1 MPTVQMYAT
10 ALCPYCVRARRLLKR
25 KGIEFEE
32 IRVDKDQDQMRT
44 MIQRSQRT
52 TVPQVF
58 IGDQHIGGYDDMAAL
73 DQAGK
78 LDPLLS
84 DGLSRG

>member
-1 MPTVQMYAT
+1 
-10 ALCPYCVRARRLLKR
+10 
-25 KGIEFEE
+25 
-32 IRVDKDQDQMRT
+32 

>member
-58 IGDQHIGGYDDMAAL
+58 IGGQHIGGYDDMAAL